1 MKILVAEDEPLIARQ
16 YQVIL
21 QSRGHDVEIKD
32 NGISFLE
39 AYKAALSA
47 ANTQNRAF
55 DKVPFDVV
63 ILDYRMPKKDGLEA
77 AREVLEICPEQRI
90 IFASAYVRETLR
102 EATKELHQIVELL
115 QKPFDL
121 SYLVEVVEDTNVYN
135 QLRKLNFKV
144 KELEDHN
151 LTFAE
156 LADLLKSV
164 KRLRSTIHEAD

>member
-1 MKILVAEDEPLIARQ
+1 
-16 YQVIL
+16 
-21 QSRGHDVEIKD
+21 
-32 NGISFLE
+32 
-39 AYKAALSA
+39 
-47 ANTQNRAF
+47 
-55 DKVPFDVV
+55 
-63 ILDYRMPKKDGLEA
+63 
-77 AREVLEICPEQRI
+77 
-90 IFASAYVRETLR
+90 
-102 EATKELHQIVELL
+102 VELL